1 VEVYLDLHTNSL
13 AWSQAL
19 GLVPAEQQPSIA
31 GATSLTSHV
40 AGITKPLLTWQ
51 VTVGF
56 LSKNTDDK
64 LLGKIWRALGFT
76 IDAPGRPAGDED
88 GKEKAAGVVWD
99 RACVETALLVGLGYT
114 RVRPYEEPP
123 HSRRWMIAAQDGR
136 QPCVTKWLR
145 QAERF
150 LQRVPP
156 HATPRVCVCVVCVW
170 CVIGVIVVRDGF

>member
-1 VEVYLDLHTNSL
+1 
-13 AWSQAL
+13 
-19 GLVPAEQQPSIA
+19 
-31 GATSLTSHV
+31 V

-156 HATPRVCVCVVCVW
+156 HATPRVCVCGVCVVCDW
-170 CVIGVIVVRDGF
+170 RDCCQGRILIMMILCGRFRKLCLMTPMASSPTTSTRSW